1 MIVHL
6 KTERIENE
14 ARDLIPS
21 PSFSHN
27 LLFDNEFSHDLS
39 ISTFSHAKLRE
50 NNIIKLAI
58 NVIIGVALLFLFNA
72 FGAAWLGIVLPIN
85 WITALI
91 VGILGIPGFIGVLI
105 FFLIF

>member
-1 MIVHL
+1 MKMLLFWDDSPDLIIQKWEENWLIVHL

-50 NNIIKLAI
+50 NN
-58 NVIIGVALLFLFNA
+58 LLPTDYEDKEKSQAESLR
-72 FGAAWLGIVLPIN
+72 L
-85 WITALI
+85 
-91 VGILGIPGFIGVLI
+91 
-105 FFLIF
+105 

>member
-1 MIVHL
+1 MHL

-39 ISTFSHAKLRE
+39 ISIFSHAKLRE
-50 NNIIKLAI
+50 NN
-58 NVIIGVALLFLFNA
+58 LLPTDYEDKEKSQA
-72 FGAAWLGIVLPIN
+72 E
-85 WITALI
+85 
-91 VGILGIPGFIGVLI
+91 
-105 FFLIF
+105 